1 MLRKIFKG
9 TLIATACIGTAALVD
24 PDHFTP
30 VQKII
35 NVGIAGGQ
43 IFYVYKYQHDKLS
56 NTNHN

>member
-1 MLRKIFKG
+1 MFRKILKG
-9 TLIATACIGTAALVD
+9 GLITTAAIATTAVLF

-43 IFYVYKYQHDKLS
+43 IFYVYKYKHDK
-56 NTNHN
+56 TIE

>member
-1 MLRKIFKG
+1 MLKKIFKG
-9 TLIATACIGTAALVD
+9 SLVATAAITTAAFVF

-43 IFYVYKYQHDKLS
+43 IFYVYKYKHDK
-56 NTNHN
+56 TIE